1 MDFPVYFYERE
12 LEKFLRVLDTN
23 DAELW
28 TQTTQTAYATLMA
41 QVKSGFGGA
50 LEVVTPEL
58 IKEFYSH
65 TERKLKKEKKRYTYG
80 TTHEPMPQFRTRIW
94 LTNLRDEL
102 AALGRFV
109 EIKKETEECE
119 RETVFTEDLTDSE
132 LDAAIE
138 RHEQKLACLRQLRE
152 RVVARRAR
160 QEEGEG
166 EQPFTDRATQQQIT
180 NTVSLFR
187 EYLESIPREA
197 FTKLYFW
204 TTTSSWSY
212 TFALR
217 DFQAWTL
224 GYTESGIKHDMG
236 DEEGLLFEHYLLFDI
251 GCKNSYD
258 AEMSNTYA
266 RVCRSI

>member
-12 LEKFLRVLDTN
+12 LEKFLRVTDTTECN
-23 DAELW
+23 KDL
-28 TQTTQTAYATLMA
+28 QTAYATLMT

-58 IKEFYSH
+58 IEEFRFH

-94 LTNLRDEL
+94 LTCLRDEL

-132 LDAAIE
+132 LDAAID

-160 QEEGEG
+160 QEEG

-204 TTTSSWSY
+204 TTTSTWSY
-212 TFALR
+212 TFALS